1 MEKLIKFRE
10 NWGQEDIWPAVV
22 TWAFLIP
29 ALLGRQR
36 QEGGQPGLHNKT
48 LVSKI
53 KRREGK
59 EEEGREKGKGRERMY
74 GPEVRN
80 TPTGVS

>member
-1 MEKLIKFRE
+1 M
-10 NWGQEDIWPAVV
+10 V

-59 EEEGREKGKGRERMY
+59 EEKGREKGKGKERMY
-74 GPEVRN
+74 GPEVQK
-80 TPTGVS
+80 TPTGAA